1 MESSSRLMRMFYLMN
16 EHGFSSLLGL
26 WETKNFVEDMGTKI
40 AFFIKAKTNIWLPY
54 PVMMTLYLIW
64 LLCNIG
70 TTDSSFILESLFP
83 FVILLIFGSRVYL
96 IIIFGTSLSRSQIFF
111 YLFGPWAL
119 LLALPNCIS
128 NIKLSWSSGQFFEQL
143 LGLIHLYVS

>member
-1 MESSSRLMRMFYLMN
+1 MN
-16 EHGFSSLLGL
+16 TDFHLCLAFGKQRTSLKIWGL
-26 WETKNFVEDMGTKI
+26 KLPFL
-40 AFFIKAKTNIWLPY
+40 IKAKTNIWLPY

-70 TTDSSFILESLFP
+70 TTDSAFILESLFP

-111 YLFGPWAL
+111 YLFGPWTL